1 MAIKYTKNFL
11 DKLENLFAASSYHLR
26 YEKGNFKSGYCLLKE
41 TKVVIINK
49 YFPLEGKINALI
61 DILVELDF
69 DPKEFKEKANQD
81 FLSELRQTTLKFWSS
96 PFWEQAPP
104 KESQSSDVPA
114 LYVNPSILETKDS
127 ELPFI

>member
-1 MAIKYTKNFL
+1 MVIKYTKNFL
-11 DKLENLFAASSYHLR
+11 DKLENLFASSSYHLR

-41 TKVVIINK
+41 TKIVIINK

-61 DILVELDF
+61 DILAELDF
-69 DPKEFKEKANQD
+69 DPKEFKEKVNQD
-81 FLSELRQTTLKFWSS
+81 FFSELRQTTLKFWLS

-114 LYVNPSILETKDS
+114 LYVNLSILETKDS
-127 ELPFI
+127 EPPFK